1 MRPEY
6 QSESSLGLIFEEDF
20 LDFGYCIVYYT
31 YILCKSHFFFPD
43 CHQIYKTGNKFY
55 EAVVNQEFS
64 VDNIETCSQNCA
76 RETNCKSFSFRVD
89 SFYSSATNCQLTSLD
104 VQNILTSDLNQDSG
118 WNIYEK
124 NEDCNGSG
132 GKTFKDLVFDIRKSC
147 ICQENKTV

>member
-1 MRPEY
+1 MYVTQFLPFAN
-6 QSESSLGLIFEEDF
+6 LIFA
-20 LDFGYCIVYYT
+20 
-31 YILCKSHFFFPD
+31 D

-104 VQNILTSDLNQDSG
+104 VQNILTSDLNQDSS

-124 NEDCNGSG
+124 NVDCNGSG
-132 GKTFKDLVFDIRKSC
+132 GKLPNSC
-147 ICQENKTV
+147 HCKIIFLEHSEMMPNFPNLAQGIFLNYSPN

>member
-1 MRPEY
+1 M
-6 QSESSLGLIFEEDF
+6 
-20 LDFGYCIVYYT
+20 
-31 YILCKSHFFFPD
+31 
-43 CHQIYKTGNKFY
+43 
-55 EAVVNQEFS
+55 NQEFS